1 MATATIVLEDDQQ
14 PNGAPGVS
22 CKLVFAGGFD
32 KSSHAH
38 QHAQILI
45 GLMDQHMQRA
55 GAAVIDPAVQA
66 IAGGT
71 PPADVL
77 PEAVRQA
84 NDVIA
89 MANL

>member
-66 IAGGT
+66 VEHKDASLAV
-71 PPADVL
+71 PDA
-77 PEAVRQA
+77 EASR
-84 NDVIA
+84 II
-89 MANL
+89 LEG